1 MTASASGEEEV
12 AKPMNPVIAA
22 EEDEGDPVADDDEL
36 DFRRWSLRLVTT
48 ETGIEVGMCFGG
60 NPNNADG

>member
-1 MTASASGEEEV
+1 
-12 AKPMNPVIAA
+12 MNPVIAA